1 MRIVWEMLVP
11 EALPGIL
18 AGLVMTLV
26 ALVGA
31 SAMAG
36 AICAGGR
43 VFSRVV
49 MAISGLKLM

>member
-18 AGLVMTLV
+18 AGLVVTLV